1 MEDSLHGK
9 LLISSPAL
17 FDPNFRRT
25 IVLIAHHDEEG
36 AMGLVLNRP
45 AEVPVAVAAPQ
56 LAPLVKV
63 DEPIHVGGPVSP
75 ESLMVLAR
83 FDDPTDAAACIVG
96 DLGFVAADAE
106 PDELETRR
114 ARVYA
119 GYAGWGAGQLED
131 ELEEGSWIVEDAE
144 ADDPFAENPE
154 LIWRSVLQRKGGAF
168 ALIATMP
175 PDPTAN

>member
-1 MEDSLHGK
+1 
-9 LLISSPAL
+9 
-17 FDPNFRRT
+17 
-25 IVLIAHHDEEG
+25 
-36 AMGLVLNRP
+36 
-45 AEVPVAVAAPQ
+45 
-56 LAPLVKV
+56 
-63 DEPIHVGGPVSP
+63 
-75 ESLMVLAR
+75 MVLAR
-83 FDDPTDAAACIVG
+83 FDDPSDAAARIVG

-144 ADDPFAENPE
+144 ADDPFADDPE
-154 LIWRSVLQRKGGAF
+154 LLWRSVLRRKGGAF

-175 PDPTAN
+175 LDPS